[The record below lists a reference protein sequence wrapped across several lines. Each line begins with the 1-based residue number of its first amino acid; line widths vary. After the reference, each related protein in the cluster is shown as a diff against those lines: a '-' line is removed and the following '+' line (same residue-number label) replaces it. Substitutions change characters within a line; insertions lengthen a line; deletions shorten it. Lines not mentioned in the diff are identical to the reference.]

1 MNISK
6 NEGIK
11 KDDNDKHK
19 QYQKQRYSLF
29 IFQKTE
35 KNSVLN
41 IHSISNCS
49 DHLFSVSYG
58 YLLKFMFDFIFPRI
72 FW

>member
-1 MNISK
+1 MNMNISK
-6 NEGIK
+6 NESIK
-11 KDDNDKHK
+11 KYDNDKHK
-19 QYQKQRYSLF
+19 QYQKRRYSLF

-49 DHLFSVSYG
+49 DHFFFSQLW
-58 YLLKFMFDFIFPRI
+58 LLIKFYV
-72 FW
+72 

>member
-6 NEGIK
+6 SKGIK
-11 KDDNDKHK
+11 KDDYDKHK
-19 QYQKQRYSLF
+19 QYQKRRYSLF

-35 KNSVLN
+35 KNTVLN

-58 YLLKFMFDFIFPRI
+58 YLLSFMFDFIFPRM
-72 FW
+72 FS

>member
-6 NEGIK
+6 SKGIK
-11 KDDNDKHK
+11 KDDNNKHK
-19 QYQKQRYSLF
+19 QYQKRRYSLF

-41 IHSISNCS
+41 IHSTSSCS

-58 YLLKFMFDFIFPRI
+58 YILSFMFDFIFPRI
-72 FW
+72 FS